1 MEAPGL
7 PLAVAGGRAPSASV
21 DPGRLLRIQFELA
34 STDQGPLCARP
45 GAGPC
50 PRCEWHTGPALQ
62 MPPVWESLPLIPFRV
77 CPEAAVPAS
86 CPGVAFA
93 GFAGE
98 SRALAAGVGGPYG
111 VNADPPTPVSWA
123 RWLPEPG
130 RGILHFSGGAD
141 KARRP
146 PEDAVG
152 GGRPDVGFS
161 AAGATPMP
169 RWPTRP
175 DLSHH
180 PRPQLRPWVP
190 PFQHLAPAQPWA
202 L

>member
-50 PRCEWHTGPALQ
+50 PGCEWHTGPALQ

-86 CPGVAFA
+86 CPGAAFA

-111 VNADPPTPVSWA
+111 VNADTTP
-123 RWLPEPG
+123 
-130 RGILHFSGGAD
+130 LHPSVMGKVAS
-141 KARRP
+141 R
-146 PEDAVG
+146 
-152 GGRPDVGFS
+152 
-161 AAGATPMP
+161 AGEG
-169 RWPTRP
+169 
-175 DLSHH
+175 H
-180 PRPQLRPWVP
+180 P
-190 PFQHLAPAQPWA
+190 PFLGKSRQSAKAP
-202 L
+202 

>member
-21 DPGRLLRIQFELA
+21 DPGKLLRIQFELA

-50 PRCEWHTGPALQ
+50 PGCEWHMGPVLQ

-86 CPGVAFA
+86 CPGAAFA
-93 GFAGE
+93 GFAEE

-111 VNADPPTPVSWA
+111 VNADTPPTPQCHGQGGFPSRGGTSSISREEQTKREGPLRMLWVEGVQMWA
-123 RWLPEPG
+123 SRPRGPPPCPDGRCAQISATTHVPSSG
-130 RGILHFSGGAD
+130 RGYRPFS
-141 KARRP
+141 
-146 PEDAVG
+146 
-152 GGRPDVGFS
+152 
-161 AAGATPMP
+161 T
-169 RWPTRP
+169 
-175 DLSHH
+175 
-180 PRPQLRPWVP
+180 
-190 PFQHLAPAQPWA
+190 
-202 L
+202 